1 MEVKL
6 EKVYP
11 LSAPADVAWRFLQ
24 DIRGVAECMPGAKI
38 TEQLDATHYKGQVN
52 VKIGPASATFHG
64 EITVKDVDASQR
76 RLSLVAKGSD
86 AKGSSAASMDLAAQ
100 IRTVDSNRSELAGN
114 SRVTVSGKM
123 AAFGGRMMTQVSD
136 QILQQFA
143 ANLANRV
150 AALAPAGGTPSA
162 HAAHAAAPSHEL
174 NALALMWRVFVS
186 FFRGLFTKK
195 A

>member
-11 LSAPADVAWRFLQ
+11 LPAPADAAWRFLQ

-38 TEQLDATHYKGQVN
+38 TEQIDATHYKGQVA
-52 VKIGPASATFHG
+52 VKLGPASATFNG
-64 EITVKDVDASQR
+64 EITVKEVDAAQR

-86 AKGSSAASMDLAAQ
+86 TKGSSAATMDLIAS
-100 IRTVDSNRSELAGN
+100 IRPIDATRSELLGE
-114 SRVTVSGKM
+114 SKVTVSGKM
-123 AAFGGRMMTQVSD
+123 AAFGGRMMAQVSD

-143 ANLANRV
+143 ANFSNRV
-150 AALAPAGGTPSA
+150 AVPAQKSA
-162 HAAHAAAPSHEL
+162 GEPRPAAAAAPQSSEL
-174 NALALMWRVFVS
+174 NAVTLVWRVFIS